1 MKNKIYELSV
11 LGVLINMFVICSGLG
26 MEAQHT
32 RKIHFPFVEQG
43 IRGEAKLRTNI
54 VGGPNSLRIVTLNNR
69 NDEYLLLI
77 IALQPFFGSH

>member
-11 LGVLINMFVICSGLG
+11 LEVLINMFVICSGLG

-43 IRGEAKLRTNI
+43 IRG
-54 VGGPNSLRIVTLNNR
+54 
-69 NDEYLLLI
+69 
-77 IALQPFFGSH
+77 